1 MDLSE
6 ILYHYGEDRE
16 LYFNAMSPPIVQTS
30 NFVFK
35 DIDDLKNKMADEYA
49 HHVYTRGNNP
59 TVAILRK
66 KIAALEGTEE
76 CLVVSSGA
84 TAMAAS
90 VIANVSAGDHVL
102 CVLKPY
108 SWTQKLVSK
117 FLTRFGVEYHFVDA
131 RDVEEI
137 KQHIQSNTKVLILE
151 SPNTLTFEIQD
162 LQACAK
168 LAKEH
173 GIVTIIDNSHC
184 SPLYQNPAKWGI
196 DIVVHTATKY
206 INGHSDVVMGVICGS
221 ESMMRKI
228 FASEFMTLGLNVS
241 PHDAFLALRGLRT
254 LPMRLDRSN
263 QNAAKL
269 VAFLKGHSKVKKIY
283 YPFLPENEQ
292 YALAV
297 SQMKGAGGLLS
308 IELDTPSKKAVN
320 DFVNALDKFLLA
332 VSWGGYE
339 SLKMPT
345 LAFYDIAGQ
354 PDPPLPFQLV
364 RLYAGLEEAD
374 FLIDNLDKALKVL

>member
-6 ILYHYGEDRE
+6 ILYHYGEDRDM
-16 LYFNAMSPPIVQTS
+16 YFNAMAPPVVQTS

-35 DIDDLKNKMADEYA
+35 DIEDLKNKMGDEFI

-76 CLVVSSGA
+76 CLIVSSGA

-90 VIANVSAGDHVL
+90 VIANVNAGDHVL
-102 CVLKPY
+102 CVMKPY

-117 FLTRFGVEYHFVDA
+117 FLSRFGVEYDFVDA
-131 RDVEEI
+131 REI
-137 KQHIQSNTKVLILE
+137 AEISDKIKSNTRVLILE

-162 LQACAK
+162 LKACAA
-168 LAKEH
+168 LAKSN
-173 GIVTIIDNSHC
+173 GIITIIDNSHC
-184 SPLYQNPAKWGI
+184 SPLYQNPAKYGI

-206 INGHSDVVMGVICGS
+206 LNGHSDVVMGAICGS
-221 ESMMRKI
+221 EAMMRKI

-254 LPMRLDRSN
+254 LPMRLERSN
-263 QNAAKL
+263 ATAAKL
-269 VAFLKGHSKVKKIY
+269 VDYLTTHPKIRKIY
-283 YPFLPENEQ
+283 YPFLPANEQ
-292 YALAV
+292 YVLAK

-308 IELDTPSKKAVN
+308 IELDTAEKTKVN
-320 DFVNALDKFLLA
+320 AFVNALDRFLLA

-345 LAFYDIAGQ
+345 LAFYDVSGQ

-364 RLYAGLEEAD
+364 RLYAGLENED
-374 FLIDNLDKALKVL
+374 YLIGNLDKALKVL

>member
-35 DIDDLKNKMADEYA
+35 DIDDLKSKMADEYA

-117 FLTRFGVEYHFVDA
+117 FLTRFGVDYHFVDA

-269 VAFLKGHSKVKKIY
+269 VAFLKGHSKIKKIY
-283 YPFLPENEQ
+283 YPFLPENDQ
-292 YALAV
+292 YDLAV

-308 IELDTPSKKAVN
+308 IELGTPSKNAVN

>member
-269 VAFLKGHSKVKKIY
+269 VAFLKGHSKVQKIY

>member
-184 SPLYQNPAKWGI
+184 SPLYQNPARWGI

-269 VAFLKGHSKVKKIY
+269 VAFLKGHAKIKKIY
-283 YPFLPENEQ
+283 YPFLPENDQ
-292 YALAV
+292 YDLAV

>member
-6 ILYHYGEDRE
+6 ILFHYGEDRD

-35 DIDDLKNKMADEYA
+35 DIEDIKHKMGDEFT

-59 TVAILRK
+59 TVSILRK

-76 CLVVSSGA
+76 CLIVSSGA

-90 VIANVSAGDHVL
+90 VIANVNAGDHVL
-102 CVLKPY
+102 CVMKPY

-117 FLTRFGVEYHFVDA
+117 FLSRFGVEYDFVDA
-131 RDVEEI
+131 REI
-137 KQHIQSNTKVLILE
+137 DEIRVKIQANTRVLILE

-162 LQACAK
+162 LKACAE
-168 LAKEH
+168 LAKSN
-173 GIVTIIDNSHC
+173 GIITIIDNSHC
-184 SPLYQNPAKWGI
+184 SPLYQNPAKLGI
-196 DIVVHTATKY
+196 DIVIHTATKY
-206 INGHSDVVMGVICGS
+206 LNGHSDVVMGAICGS
-221 ESMMRKI
+221 EAMMRKI

-254 LPMRLDRSN
+254 LPMRLERSN
-263 QNAAKL
+263 NTAARL
-269 VAFLKGHSKVKKIY
+269 VDYLSTHPKIRKIY
-283 YPFLPENEQ
+283 YPFLASNEQ
-292 YALAV
+292 FELAK
-297 SQMKGAGGLLS
+297 SQMRGAGGLLS
-308 IELDTPSKKAVN
+308 IELDTDEKTKVN
-320 DFVNALDKFLLA
+320 DFVNALDRFLLA

-345 LAFYDIAGQ
+345 LAFYDVPGQ

-364 RLYAGLEEAD
+364 RLYAGLEEED
-374 FLIDNLDKALKVL
+374 YLIGNLDKALKVL

>member
-206 INGHSDVVMGVICGS
+206 INGHSDVVMGVICGC

-228 FASEFMTLGLNVS
+228 FVSEFMTLGLNVS

>member
-59 TVAILRK
+59 TVTILRK

-137 KQHIQSNTKVLILE
+137 KQHIQPNTKVLILE

-206 INGHSDVVMGVICGS
+206 INGHSDVVMGVICGC

-228 FASEFMTLGLNVS
+228 FVSEFMTLGLNVS

-269 VAFLKGHSKVKKIY
+269 VAFLKGHSKVQKIY

>member
-206 INGHSDVVMGVICGS
+206 INGHSDVVMGVICGC

>member
-35 DIDDLKNKMADEYA
+35 DIDDLKSKMADEYA

-196 DIVVHTATKY
+196 DIVVQTATKY

-269 VAFLKGHSKVKKIY
+269 VAFLKGHAKIKKIY
-283 YPFLPENEQ
+283 YPFLPENDQ
-292 YALAV
+292 YDLAV

-308 IELDTPSKKAVN
+308 IELGTPSKNAVN

>member
-354 PDPPLPFQLV
+354 PDPALPFQLV

>member
-16 LYFNAMSPPIVQTS
+16 LYFNAISPPIVQTS
-30 NFVFK
+30 NFAFK
-35 DIDDLKNKMADEYA
+35 DIDDLKRKMADEYA
-49 HHVYTRGNNP
+49 NHVYTRGNNP

-117 FLTRFGVEYHFVDA
+117 FLTRFGVSYDFVDA
-131 RDVEEI
+131 TDVEEI
-137 KQHIQSNTKVLILE
+137 KNHIQPNTKVLILE

-162 LQACAK
+162 LKACAD
-168 LAKEH
+168 LARAH
-173 GIVTIIDNSHC
+173 GIITIIDNSHC
-184 SPLYQNPAKWGI
+184 SPLYQNPAKMGI
-196 DIVVHTATKY
+196 DIVIHTATKY

-254 LPMRLDRSN
+254 LPMRLERSN
-263 QNAAKL
+263 RTAAKL
-269 VAFLKGHSKVKKIY
+269 VDYLKGHSKVKKIY

-292 YALAV
+292 YSLAV

-308 IELDTPSKKAVN
+308 IELDTLSKTLVN

-364 RLYAGLEEAD
+364 RLYAGLEEED
-374 FLIDNLDKALKVL
+374 FLLGNLDKALKVL

>member
-6 ILYHYGEDRE
+6 ILYHYGEDRDM
-16 LYFNAMSPPIVQTS
+16 YFNAMAPPVVQTS

-35 DIDDLKNKMADEYA
+35 DIEDLKNKMGDEFV

-76 CLVVSSGA
+76 CLIVSSGA

-90 VIANVSAGDHVL
+90 VIANVNAGDHVL
-102 CVLKPY
+102 CVMKPY

-117 FLTRFGVEYHFVDA
+117 FLSRFGVEYDFVDA
-131 RDVEEI
+131 REI
-137 KQHIQSNTKVLILE
+137 AEISDKIKSNTRVLILE

-162 LQACAK
+162 LKACAA
-168 LAKEH
+168 LAKSN
-173 GIVTIIDNSHC
+173 GIITIIDNSHC
-184 SPLYQNPAKWGI
+184 SPLYQNPAKYGI

-206 INGHSDVVMGVICGS
+206 LNGHSDVVMGAICGS
-221 ESMMRKI
+221 EAMMRKI

-254 LPMRLDRSN
+254 LPMRLERSN
-263 QNAAKL
+263 ATAAKL
-269 VAFLKGHSKVKKIY
+269 VDYLTTHPKIRKIY
-283 YPFLPENEQ
+283 YPFLPANEQ
-292 YALAV
+292 YVLAK

-308 IELDTPSKKAVN
+308 IELDTAEKTKVN
-320 DFVNALDKFLLA
+320 AFVNALDRFLLA

-345 LAFYDIAGQ
+345 LAFYDVSGQ

-364 RLYAGLEEAD
+364 RLYAGLENED
-374 FLIDNLDKALKVL
+374 YLIGNLDKALKVL

>member
-35 DIDDLKNKMADEYA
+35 DIDDLKSKMADEYA

-117 FLTRFGVEYHFVDA
+117 FLTRFGVDYHFVDA

-269 VAFLKGHSKVKKIY
+269 VAFLKGHSKIKKIY
-283 YPFLPENEQ
+283 YPFLPENDQ
-292 YALAV
+292 YDLAV

-308 IELDTPSKKAVN
+308 IELDTPSKNAVN